1 MVDLLFLFFLSMST
15 IFVVSPPSKVR
26 YQSIFWHLVTQYRH
40 NIKYL
45 WNNYMRN
52 INFCDLG
59 LECENIEIVQISWY
73 NFLVGSSVSPKMCD
87 IRLSERLYKVL
98 FRNYFSAAH
107 ILSKKGMKGMNPS
120 SSSGS
125 QSSFI
130 RPLASS
136 LVSFSPRFVMR
147 RNNSFPCMV
156 LSSFLS

>member
-1 MVDLLFLFFLSMST
+1 MVDLLFLFFLSIST

-26 YQSIFWHLVTQYRH
+26 YQSIFWYLVTQYQH

-45 WNNYMRN
+45 WN

-59 LECENIEIVQISWY
+59 LECENIEIVHISLY

-87 IRLSERLYKVL
+87 VRLSERLYKVL